1 MTLRFQAFL
10 NRLHVNNELDRVVFD
25 ECHLAI
31 TAASYRSAMTLLPKL
46 RQLEVQM
53 IFLTGTL
60 PPDMVSEFKQKM
72 LVRGRGWFVALLCA
86 AIYLLALAT
95 ALRTIIL
102 SVTLL
107 FPDAKK

>member
-46 RQLEVQM
+46 RQLQVQM
-53 IFLTGTL
+53 VFLTGTL
-60 PPDMVSEFKQKM
+60 PPDMVPEFEEKM
-72 LVRGRGWFVALLCA
+72 LIRGAR
-86 AIYLLALAT
+86 IIRSST
-95 ALRTIIL
+95 LRRDL
-102 SVTLL
+102 SFSVSEL
-107 FPDAKK
+107 